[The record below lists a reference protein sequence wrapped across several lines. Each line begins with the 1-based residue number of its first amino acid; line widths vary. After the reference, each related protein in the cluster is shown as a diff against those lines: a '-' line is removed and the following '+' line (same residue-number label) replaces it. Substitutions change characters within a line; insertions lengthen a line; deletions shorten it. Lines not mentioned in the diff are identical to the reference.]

1 LSTGKVIS
9 KDRKATG
16 VSEETSNMNT
26 GKEAEKIVLEYFKR
40 RKIELVKHRRG
51 ERGFDFRT
59 KDSKLFVEVK
69 GSAAG
74 KVPFRRFTN
83 AEYEKA
89 KECLLKKRMYE
100 IHLVLGVG
108 TRNCRHYKISAKV
121 FIEKAKCEILW
132 SLPIGGKISNI
143 KSHQCS

>member
-1 LSTGKVIS
+1 
-9 KDRKATG
+9 
-16 VSEETSNMNT
+16 MNT
-26 GKEAEKIVLEYFKR
+26 GKEAEKIVLEYFKKI

-69 GSAAG
+69 GSTAG
-74 KVPFRRFTN
+74 EVSFRRFTN

-89 KECLLKKRMYE
+89 KECLLKKRKYE

-108 TRNCRHYKISAKV
+108 TRNCRHYMISAKV
-121 FIEKAKCEILW
+121 FIEKAKCEIVW
-132 SLPIGGKISNI
+132 SLPIHRGISQHEI
-143 KSHQCS
+143 DGCS